1 MRTVLCILLLSILSI
16 AAGNNETYSQSGTAV
31 KGILDLRNKQLDKDF
46 IMTINGEWSFYWKRM
61 LYPYHFKGKSEPVPD
76 FYAKVPAYWTDYS
89 GNNIKTEKYGY
100 ATYNLKI
107 LLPEGFKSRLA
118 FDVPVFD
125 SSFDLWLN
133 DSLYFYNG
141 HPDVSEELTEP
152 GYSPGFFA
160 YSPRSDTI
168 NIIINVANYH
178 HRRGGFWL
186 PLKFGTFFS
195 IQKDKAKKWAANYAV
210 LSLIAGF
217 AIFFLIFFLLYPK
230 DRLLLFFSIGLAG
243 IAIRPLFTSVYLIND
258 FLNFSWDWIVR
269 CEYLS
274 LFIIVIGWVWYIKY
288 LYPSLFIN
296 LAAWFFTFLFLC
308 TTILTLFLPVRIFS
322 YSTFPFYVAVLV
334 LLVYSLV
341 MSLPGTLKR
350 KFQDVMFFSAFIML
364 TIGVVHD
371 ILISLGKAHFQTG
384 YIMTF
389 IVVLFIFIQAVMLL
403 YKWVRAYYEKE
414 KLQAELKYLNR
425 NLEEM
430 INKRTRE
437 LKERNKEIE
446 NQSNKIALQN
456 QQLTETIQLKNRLF
470 SVIAHDLRSPVV
482 NILYM
487 LNLLKE
493 PDYRDKQESFTNSSI
508 QYAQMV
514 ISLLENMLA
523 WGRGQEEKIKYSP
536 EYHDLASIILTN
548 LSIFKESS
556 DRKDISVNFTQRGN
570 STGYF
575 DKDLL
580 DIVIRN
586 LLSNAVK
593 YTHRGG
599 RISILVKEKTSGE
612 KGLMLKICYN
622 GVGISQQK
630 QDELFSRTEIEST
643 PGTENEKGTGLGLK
657 LCYELIQINMGM
669 ITVESKESEGTCFII
684 DLPNKKASGT

>member
-1 MRTVLCILLLSILSI
+1 MRIIVSIWLLFYLFIS
-16 AAGNNETYSQSGTAV
+16 AGNIQAYGQPEVAV
-31 KGILDLRNKQLDKDF
+31 DGILDLRNRQVDADF
-46 IMTINGEWSFYWKRM
+46 AMNLNGQWSFYWNKM
-61 LYPYHFKGKSEPVPD
+61 LRPYQFKGIDKPVPD
-76 FYAKVPAYWTDYS
+76 FFAKVPAYWTDYKV
-89 GNNIKTEKYGY
+89 NNIEIKKYGY
-100 ATYNLKI
+100 ATYSLMI

-133 DSLYFYNG
+133 DSLYYYNG
-141 HPDVSEELTEP
+141 HPDISERLTEP
-152 GYSPGFFA
+152 GYTPGFFA
-160 YSPRSDTI
+160 YSPQSDTI
-168 NIIINVANYH
+168 NVVINVANFH

-186 PLKFGTFFS
+186 PMKFGTFYT

-210 LSLIAGF
+210 ISLIAGF
-217 AIFFLIFFLLYPK
+217 AVFFFIFFLLYPK
-230 DRLLLFFSIGLAG
+230 DRLLLFFSFGLIGISA
-243 IAIRPLFTSVYLIND
+243 RPLFTSLYLIND
-258 FLNFSWDWIVR
+258 LMNFNWEWIVR

-274 LFIIVIGWVWYIKY
+274 LFIIVIGWAWYIRN
-288 LYPSLFIN
+288 LYPSVFIN
-296 LAAWFFTFLFLC
+296 ITAWIFTFLFIS
-308 TTILTLFLPVRIFS
+308 TTIITLLFPVRIFS
-322 YSTFPFYVAVLV
+322 YTTFPFYIAVLV
-334 LLVYSLV
+334 LLIYSLV
-341 MSLPGTLKR
+341 LSFIGTWKKR
-350 KFQDVMFFSAFIML
+350 FQDALFFSAFVLL
-364 TIGVVHD
+364 TIGVLHD
-371 ILISLGKAHFQTG
+371 ILVSLSQAHFQTG

-389 IVVLFIFIQAVMLL
+389 VVVLFIFIQAVMLL

-414 KLQAELKYLNR
+414 KLQADLKYLNR

-430 INKRTRE
+430 VNKRTRE
-437 LKERNKEIE
+437 LKERNNEIE
-446 NQSNKIALQN
+446 IQSNKIALQN

-493 PDYRDKQESFTNSSI
+493 PDYRDKHESFTSSSI

-514 ISLLENMLA
+514 ITLLENMLA
-523 WGRGQEEKIKYSP
+523 WGRGQEEKIKFSP
-536 EYHDLASIILTN
+536 DYHDLASIILTN

-556 DRKDISVNFTQRGN
+556 DRKDIAINFTQRGN

-599 RISILVKEKTSGE
+599 RISILVKEKTAGE
-612 KGLMLKICYN
+612 KGLMLKICDN
-622 GVGISQQK
+622 GVGISKKK
-630 QDELFSRTEIEST
+630 QDELFSRSEIEST

-657 LCYELIQINMGM
+657 LCYELIQINQGT
-669 ITVESKESEGTCFII
+669 ISVESKENEGTCFVI
-684 DLPNKKASGT
+684 DLPNEKVSGN

>member
-1 MRTVLCILLLSILSI
+1 MRTIISILLFVTLFIS
-16 AAGNNETYSQSGTAV
+16 AGQSRVFGQPLTAE
-31 KGILDLRNKQLDKDF
+31 KGILDLRHQDISTDF
-46 IMTINGEWSFYWKRM
+46 MVNLNGEWSFYWNKM
-61 LYPYHFKGKSEPVPD
+61 LYPRHFKGSSLPLPD
-76 FYAKVPAYWTDYS
+76 FFAEVPAYWTDYRHHEI
-89 GNNIKTEKYGY
+89 NTRKYGY

-107 LLPEGFKSRLA
+107 LLPEEFKSRLA

-133 DSLYFYNG
+133 DSLFYYNG

-152 GYSPGFFA
+152 GYAPGFFS
-160 YSPRSDTI
+160 YTPRSDTI
-168 NIIINVANYH
+168 NIIINVANFH

-186 PLKFGTFFS
+186 PVKFGTFS
-195 IQKDKAKKWAANYAV
+195 AIQKDMAKKWAANYAAI
-210 LSLIAGF
+210 SLIAGF

-230 DRLLLFFSIGLAG
+230 DRLLLFFSIGLIG
-243 IAIRPLFTSVYLIND
+243 ISIRPLFTSLYLIND
-258 FLNFSWDWIVR
+258 FLNFSWEWIVR

-274 LFIIVIGWVWYIKY
+274 LFIIVIGWVWYIRY
-288 LYPSLFIN
+288 LYPSVFIN
-296 LAAWFFTFLFLC
+296 LTAWLFTFLFMAA
-308 TTILTLFLPVRIFS
+308 TVLTLVLPVRIFS
-322 YSTFPFYVAVLV
+322 YFTFPFYFSVMV
-334 LLVYSLV
+334 LLIYSLV
-341 MSLPGTLKR
+341 MSFPGTLKR
-350 KFQDVMFFSAFIML
+350 KFQDVMFFSAFIL
-364 TIGVVHD
+364 LAIGALHD
-371 ILISLGKAHFQTG
+371 IMVSLGKAHFQSG

-389 IVVLFIFIQAVMLL
+389 IVVVFIFIQAVMLL
-403 YKWVRAYYEKE
+403 YKWVSAYYEKE
-414 KLQAELKYLNR
+414 KLQSELKYLNR

-446 NQSNKIALQN
+446 TQSDKIALQN

-493 PDYRDKQESFTNSSI
+493 PDYRDKLEPFANSSI

-514 ISLLENMLA
+514 INLLENMLA

-536 EYHDLASIILTN
+536 EFHDLASIILTN

-599 RISILVKEKTSGE
+599 RISILVKEKTTGE
-612 KGLMLKICYN
+612 KGLMLKICDN
-622 GVGISQQK
+622 GIGISQQK
-630 QDELFSRTEIEST
+630 QDELFSQADIEST
-643 PGTENEKGTGLGLK
+643 PGTENEKGTGLGLR
-657 LCYELIQINMGM
+657 LCYELVKINMGI
-669 ITVESKESEGTCFII
+669 ITVESREGEGTCFII
-684 DLPNKKASGT
+684 DLPNKK